1 MQESYLTLIPRES
14 RVRSRAFFFFCL
26 QFGLFK
32 SLILGVYQS
41 QLVACSSSKLV
52 VIVIVIA
59 NNIQGEDVE
68 AERSQADVLKH
79 LEVNKILEFEET
91 NVTHRRYCG
100 YLTCDQFA
108 DYKCNLVVSGKAKS
122 YCFKCFERFR
132 SKVVYCDADST
143 SSEQD

>member
-1 MQESYLTLIPRES
+1 MAAPTR
-14 RVRSRAFFFFCL
+14 RRAIRRHERRAVAINEF
-26 QFGLFK
+26 
-32 SLILGVYQS
+32 LGRFNMPE
-41 QLVACSSSKLV
+41 LVEQV
-52 VIVIVIA
+52 EEMENE
-59 NNIQGEDVE
+59 NNIQGEDVD
-68 AERSQADVLKH
+68 AEQSQADVLKH

-100 YLTCDQFA
+100 YLMCDQFA

-143 SSEQD
+143 SSE

>member
-1 MQESYLTLIPRES
+1 MAAPTR
-14 RVRSRAFFFFCL
+14 RRAIRRHERRAAAINEF
-26 QFGLFK
+26 
-32 SLILGVYQS
+32 LGHFNMPE
-41 QLVACSSSKLV
+41 LVEQV
-52 VIVIVIA
+52 EEMENE
-59 NNIQGEDVE
+59 NNIQGEDVD
-68 AERSQADVLKH
+68 AEQSQADVLKH

-143 SSEQD
+143 SSE